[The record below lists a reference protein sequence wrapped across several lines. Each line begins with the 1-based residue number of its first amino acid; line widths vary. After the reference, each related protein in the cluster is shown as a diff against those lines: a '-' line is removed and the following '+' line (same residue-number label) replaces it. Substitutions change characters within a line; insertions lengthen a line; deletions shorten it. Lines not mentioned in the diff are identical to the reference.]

1 MRITRALGVMTVA
14 LLATALLTAAAKPR
28 QDADAKS
35 LEGQPAPVFTLATIQ
50 GKDVSLAKE
59 KGNVVVLDFWAT
71 WCPPCRESLPHLQAI
86 HADKELAD
94 KGLKVFAVNLKE
106 DKDTAKNYVQ
116 QNNLTFPVPLDKVGG
131 VATKYKVR
139 GIPTTVVIGRDGKI
153 AKVFVGFGQGS
164 EERMRQAIK
173 EALDAEKPASGAKE
187 S

>member
-1 MRITRALGVMTVA
+1 MRIARTLGVATLALVAVA
-14 LLATALLTAAAKPR
+14 LLGGAEKPK
-28 QDADAKS
+28 QADAKS

-71 WCPPCRESLPHLQAI
+71 WCPPCRESLPHLQKF
-86 HADKELAD
+86 HEDKELAD

-139 GIPTTVVIGRDGKI
+139 GIPTTVIVGRDGKV

-164 EERMRQAIK
+164 EERMRAAIK
-173 EALDAEKPASGAKE
+173 DALDAEKPASSAKD